1 MKELIFCLNEA
12 CSKRHCLC
20 HQRKKHWKDPS
31 KKDGET
37 VRPESVLLDG
47 NTPCKGYVPQ
57 YERKKYNINY

>member
-20 HQRKKHWKDPS
+20 HQRQKHWTAPS

-37 VRPESVLLDG
+37 VRPESVLFVG

-57 YERKKYNINY
+57 YERKKYGINY